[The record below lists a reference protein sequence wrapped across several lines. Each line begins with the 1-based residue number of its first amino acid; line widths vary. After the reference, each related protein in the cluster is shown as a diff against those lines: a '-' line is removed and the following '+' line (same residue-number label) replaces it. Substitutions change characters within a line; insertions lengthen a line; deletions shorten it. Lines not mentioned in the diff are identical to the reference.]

1 MGVSRS
7 LSSSHK
13 CDEGEHSITI
23 VALSLSSACSL
34 IVLMEAESELVN
46 YNKSA
51 YVALLCL
58 IAFIVV
64 ISICVVKQFI
74 WDPLLA
80 EHYERLR
87 PMLSAAYRNIS
98 SLFYWRRSTG
108 HSDRLL
114 DKSYSDMRLFAN
126 DSSAPPAAQVGLPK
140 DNQKVANSYG
150 SSSVSPYAYTN
161 FGSEE

>member
-1 MGVSRS
+1 
-7 LSSSHK
+7 
-13 CDEGEHSITI
+13 
-23 VALSLSSACSL
+23 
-34 IVLMEAESELVN
+34 MEAESELVN

-64 ISICVVKQFI
+64 ISICVIKQFI

-87 PMLSAAYRNIS
+87 PVLSETYRNIS

-114 DKSYSDMRLFAN
+114 DKSYSDIRLLAN
-126 DSSAPPAAQVGLPK
+126 DSVAQDGPPKDLPK
-140 DNQKVANSYG
+140 ASNSYG
-150 SSSVSPYAYTN
+150 SSSTSPYAYTN